1 MEYFDEGEA
10 LARGDDHRRA
20 MPRQGNGSEDQRHR
34 LHIYRTALARLR
46 AERDAGTP
54 AARATW
60 QVAHELHDRFD
71 LDARRSALLVRCLMA
86 AADEA

>member
-1 MEYFDEGEA
+1 MGYVNEGGA
-10 LARGDDHRRA
+10 LARDDDYCRA
-20 MPRQGNGSEDQRHR
+20 IPRHGNGIEDQCHR
-34 LHIYRTALARLR
+34 LRIYRVALARLR

-60 QVAHELHDRFD
+60 HVAHELHDRFA
-71 LDARRSALLVRCLMA
+71 LDARQSALLVRCLMA